1 MKIKLRDMTFE
12 QYEEWRVKKCVVC
25 ESCIFKNVKC
35 HRLYDNVWVK
45 HKDLYS
51 DKFLDQEIEIDEPIL
66 TDEEREY
73 LRAVIKPFRS
83 RTSWVIKTNLKTD
96 ENLEYLYVHI
106 REVDT
111 RSDAINGFGFPFF
124 EKGTMYKGMEANKK
138 YTLEELEL

>member
-12 QYEEWRVKKCVVC
+12 QYEEWRAKKCFFC

-35 HRLYDNVWVK
+35 YHHNDNVWIK

-51 DKFLDQEIEIDEPIL
+51 DKFLDQEIEIDVPIL
-66 TDEEREY
+66 TDEERIY
-73 LRAVIKPFRS
+73 LSAVIKPFRS

-111 RSDAINGFGFPFF
+111 RSDSKNGFGFPFF
-124 EKGTMYKGMEANKK
+124 KKGTMYKGMEANKK
-138 YTLEELEL
+138 YTLEELGL

>member
-12 QYEEWRVKKCVVC
+12 QYEEWQVKKCVVC
-25 ESCIFKNVKC
+25 ENCIFKYVKC
-35 HRLYDNVWVK
+35 YHLHDNVWIK

-83 RTSWVIKTNLKTD
+83 RVKTITKTY
-96 ENLEYLYVHI
+96 LECFNEFEWLVLEMI
-106 REVDT
+106 EDGN
-111 RSDAINGFGFPFF
+111 DASNFPFF